1 MQWASPQLSENR
13 PTDRQEP
20 CPITTTTTAM
30 TNLILTDE
38 QIAHFDT
45 QGYLILPCQ
54 SHNLVSPPLLQKW
67 TNEVRNLPREHGKW
81 MPYDELTASG
91 ERQLMRTDNFVDYHP
106 SFSSLLHGPA
116 LASILK
122 QLTRSDML
130 LFKDIINCNRY
141 TATSFISDK
150 LPNGNDFTPTS
161 TPQPTTT

>member
-1 MQWASPQLSENR
+1 
-13 PTDRQEP
+13 
-20 CPITTTTTAM
+20 
-30 TNLILTDE
+30 
-38 QIAHFDT
+38 
-45 QGYLILPCQ
+45 
-54 SHNLVSPPLLQKW
+54 
-67 TNEVRNLPREHGKW
+67 
-81 MPYDELTASG
+81 
-91 ERQLMRTDNFVDYHP
+91 MRTDNFVDYHP

-130 LFKDIINCNRY
+130 LFKDIINCKSHPTPIPITINVSLITGNRY

>member
-1 MQWASPQLSENR
+1 MPPDRVVVTVAGEIKLVCTIVWMQWASPQLSENR

-81 MPYDELTASG
+81 MPYVSVNGRTHRLLEPC
-91 ERQLMRTDNFVDYHP
+91 QLN
-106 SFSSLLHGPA
+106 LIPA
-116 LASILK
+116 A
-122 QLTRSDML
+122 
-130 LFKDIINCNRY
+130 
-141 TATSFISDK
+141 
-150 LPNGNDFTPTS
+150 PH
-161 TPQPTTT
+161 